1 MSTRLRKGIGLGAGA
16 AVIALGMAACGG
28 GTTGTASAG
37 NPTPTPTATTT
48 KAAPT
53 ADNASAGG
61 LTAPGTRLAFGQP
74 ATVGWVTLD
83 QDNGEGAK
91 TGLKLQVT
99 VESIVKGSLDDF
111 KNIDLDASQH
121 NSTPYY
127 VTVKIKA
134 LDSTA
139 PTGDDDPD
147 IVFQAID
154 DRGQQQESVTFLGTF
169 DRCDDATAPK
179 PFVSGKSYESCLA
192 YLMPGGGSIQ
202 SVQWNSGPSAAN
214 DVTPYFE
221 KPVVWG
227 K

>member
-1 MSTRLRKGIGLGAGA
+1 MLGQAPDPIKSEVFANIDGYKGLILRKCE
-16 AVIALGMAACGG
+16 VSFGMGKDL
-28 GTTGTASAG
+28 
-37 NPTPTPTATTT
+37 P
-48 KAAPT
+48 
-53 ADNASAGG
+53 
-61 LTAPGTRLAFGQP
+61 
-74 ATVGWVTLD
+74 LD

-91 TGLKLQVT
+91 TGLKLQIT

-111 KNIDLDASQH
+111 KNIDLDASQR

-127 VTVKIKA
+127 VTVQIKA

-169 DRCDDATAPK
+169 DRCNDVTAPK

-214 DVTPYFE
+214 DVTPYFD